1 MNSSSNKKF
10 GSKKEF
16 EFFLRKSEEPIVI
29 VINADWCGSCQIMIP
44 IIEKLANEFA
54 GKIRFVNVDNEDLE
68 NLELNFD
75 SDVLPKILL
84 FNQGKIEDQ
93 LFGTAS
99 FEFLEKKMKAL
110 LEDSS
115 KSNMYN
121 LK

>member
-29 VINADWCGSCQIMIP
+29 IINADWCGSCQIMIP
-44 IIEKLANEFA
+44 IIEKLANEFT

-99 FEFLEKKMKAL
+99 FEFLEKKMQSL
-110 LEDSS
+110 IEVS
-115 KSNMYN
+115 
-121 LK
+121 